1 MAILCI
7 LPNAEMAEAFR
18 KIAARSGDKIIVEQG
33 LLSEAVPIAKKYE
46 DEADVI
52 ISRGGT
58 VLVMRE
64 AGVKTPIVE
73 LQVTARDLAQALEK
87 AKALT
92 RRDHFRIG
100 VITFANMTQQLK
112 DFLPFFNLNITLYE
126 LTVDADLENAIRNAL
141 NEGMDVLMG
150 GVITEKVS
158 AALDVPAILI
168 ESGETSIRYALDEAG
183 KIVAAR
189 RLKDRRAEELR
200 IITENISEGIL
211 AADKDGHIFRMNKVA
226 KQLLRDSADAGEGSR
241 MPALPEALSGIVGS
255 GQEIRKIISLGQ
267 KRVII
272 DSIPVKVEGSLASSV
287 VTLQEVSNIQKMEEE
302 IRREMYFKGYV
313 AKFRFEDIMAED
325 TLTLRVIELAKR
337 FAKSSASILIRGESG
352 VGKEVFAQ
360 SIHNASER
368 KTGAFV
374 AMNCAAI
381 PETLFESE
389 LFGYVDGAFTGARKK
404 GKPGL
409 FEIAHHGTVF
419 LDEISEMPLPLQARL
434 LRVLQEHEVMRLGD
448 DKIIPV
454 DVRIIAASNR
464 DVPALVREAAFRND
478 LYWRLNVLNLSIPPL
493 RERKDDILPL
503 AAHMLN
509 DSDLCGRK
517 IELSGACDALLLEY
531 GWPGNVRELRNF
543 CERVA
548 AICDEGS
555 PSVELAASLLDSGA
569 VDVRPIASGSLA
581 VSSRKQN
588 SAPPDMRYGRS
599 IEAMLAAL
607 GECGSVAFAAQELG
621 IHRTTLW
628 RRLKKAGIDWRER
641 SLDTTAADSFK

>member
-325 TLTLRVIELAKR
+325 ALTLRVIELAKR

-409 FEIAHHGTVF
+409 FE
-419 LDEISEMPLPLQARL
+419 
-434 LRVLQEHEVMRLGD
+434 
-448 DKIIPV
+448 
-454 DVRIIAASNR
+454 
-464 DVPALVREAAFRND
+464 
-478 LYWRLNVLNLSIPPL
+478 
-493 RERKDDILPL
+493 
-503 AAHMLN
+503 
-509 DSDLCGRK
+509 
-517 IELSGACDALLLEY
+517 
-531 GWPGNVRELRNF
+531 
-543 CERVA
+543 
-548 AICDEGS
+548 
-555 PSVELAASLLDSGA
+555 
-569 VDVRPIASGSLA
+569 
-581 VSSRKQN
+581 
-588 SAPPDMRYGRS
+588 
-599 IEAMLAAL
+599 
-607 GECGSVAFAAQELG
+607 
-621 IHRTTLW
+621 
-628 RRLKKAGIDWRER
+628 
-641 SLDTTAADSFK
+641 

>member
-1 MAILCI
+1 
-7 LPNAEMAEAFR
+7 
-18 KIAARSGDKIIVEQG
+18 
-33 LLSEAVPIAKKYE
+33 
-46 DEADVI
+46 
-52 ISRGGT
+52 
-58 VLVMRE
+58 
-64 AGVKTPIVE
+64 
-73 LQVTARDLAQALEK
+73 
-87 AKALT
+87 
-92 RRDHFRIG
+92 
-100 VITFANMTQQLK
+100 
-112 DFLPFFNLNITLYE
+112 
-126 LTVDADLENAIRNAL
+126 
-141 NEGMDVLMG
+141 
-150 GVITEKVS
+150 
-158 AALDVPAILI
+158 
-168 ESGETSIRYALDEAG
+168 
-183 KIVAAR
+183 
-189 RLKDRRAEELR
+189 
-200 IITENISEGIL
+200 
-211 AADKDGHIFRMNKVA
+211 MNKIA

-241 MPALPEALSGIVGS
+241 TPALPEALSGIVGS
-255 GQEIRKIISLGQ
+255 GEEIRKIVSLGQ

-272 DSIPVKVEGSLASSV
+272 DSIPVKVEGSIASSV

-313 AKFRFEDIMAED
+313 AKFRFEDIIAED
-325 TLTLRVIELAKR
+325 AYTLRVIDLAKR

-360 SIHNASER
+360 SIHNASDR
-368 KTGAFV
+368 RMGAFV

-419 LDEISEMPLPLQARL
+419 LDEISEMPLSLQARL

-464 DVPALVREAAFRND
+464 DVPTLVAGGAFRND

-493 RERKDDILPL
+493 RERKMDILPL

-517 IELSGACDALLLEY
+517 IELSGACNALLLEY

-548 AICDEGS
+548 AICQEGS
-555 PSVELAASLLDSGA
+555 PSAELAASLLDSGA
-569 VDVRPIASGSLA
+569 IDVRPQASGSRVA
-581 VSSRKQN
+581 SFRVGDASV
-588 SAPPDMRYGRS
+588 PDTPHGRS
-599 IEAMLAAL
+599 IEKLLAAL
-607 GECGSVAFAAQELG
+607 EAAG
-621 IHRTTLW
+621 V
-628 RRLKKAGIDWRER
+628 
-641 SLDTTAADSFK
+641 

>member
-64 AGVKTPIVE
+64 AGIKTPIVE
-73 LQVTARDLAQALEK
+73 LQVTAKDLAEALEK

-126 LTVDADLENAIRNAL
+126 LAVDADLENAIRDAL

-241 MPALPEALSGIVGS
+241 TPALPEALSGIVGS
-255 GQEIRKIISLGQ
+255 GEEIRKIISLGQ

-272 DSIPVKVEGSLASSV
+272 DSIPVKVEGSIASSV
-287 VTLQEVSNIQKMEEE
+287 VTLQEVSTIQKMEEE

-313 AKFRFEDIMAED
+313 AKFHFEDIIAED
-325 TLTLRVIELAKR
+325 PLTLRVIELAKR
-337 FAKSSASILIRGESG
+337 FAKTSASILIRGESG

-360 SIHNASER
+360 SIHNASDR
-368 KTGAFV
+368 RTGAFV

-493 RERKDDILPL
+493 RERKRDILPL

-555 PSVELAASLLDSGA
+555 PSVELAASLLDPGA
-569 VDVRPIASGSLA
+569 VDLRPVPS
-581 VSSRKQN
+581 VQPP
-588 SAPPDMRYGRS
+588 APDARREKS
-599 IEAMLAAL
+599 IETLLAAL
-607 GECGSVAFAAQELG
+607 GECGSIASAAQRLG

-628 RRLKKAGIDWRER
+628 RRLKKAGIAGRDRASR
-641 SLDTTAADSFK
+641 DSWIR

>member
-1 MAILCI
+1 
-7 LPNAEMAEAFR
+7 
-18 KIAARSGDKIIVEQG
+18 
-33 LLSEAVPIAKKYE
+33 
-46 DEADVI
+46 
-52 ISRGGT
+52 
-58 VLVMRE
+58 MRE

-73 LQVTARDLAQALEK
+73 LQVTARDLALALEK
-87 AKALT
+87 AKSLT

-126 LTVDADLENAIRNAL
+126 LAVDADLENAIRNAL

-158 AALDVPAILI
+158 EKLDVPAILI

-226 KQLLRDSADAGEGSR
+226 KRLLRDSVAGGEVSR
-241 MPALPEALSGIVGS
+241 LPALPDSLSGIVGS

-267 KRVII
+267 KRVMI
-272 DSIPVKVEGSLASSV
+272 DSIPVKVEGSIASSV
-287 VTLQEVSNIQKMEEE
+287 VTLQEVSNIQRMEEE
-302 IRREMYFKGYV
+302 IRREIYFKGYV
-313 AKFRFEDIMAED
+313 AKFRFEDIIAED
-325 TLTLRVIELAKR
+325 ALTLRVIELARR
-337 FAKSSASILIRGESG
+337 FAKTNASILIRGESG

-360 SIHNASER
+360 SIHNESDR
-368 KTGAFV
+368 RSRAFV

-409 FEIAHHGTVF
+409 FEIAHGGTVF

-493 RERKDDILPL
+493 RERKNDILPL
-503 AAHMLN
+503 ATHMLN
-509 DSDLCGRK
+509 DTDLCGRE
-517 IELSGACDALLLEY
+517 IELSEECDALLLRY
-531 GWPGNVRELRNF
+531 DWPGNVRELRNY
-543 CERVA
+543 CERIA
-548 AICDEGS
+548 AICGEGS
-555 PSVELAASLLDSGA
+555 PSVELAASLLDSGVA
-569 VDVRPIASGSLA
+569 GLCQAPAGQVRVGGINRTAGAASRGLGPGVSKEQILALLRECGSLA
-581 VSSRKQN
+581 V
-588 SAPPDMRYGRS
+588 
-599 IEAMLAAL
+599 
-607 GECGSVAFAAQELG
+607 AAQRLG

-628 RRLKKAGIDWRER
+628 RKLKKAGIDWRSEP
-641 SLDTTAADSFK
+641 LDLSADNSRA